1 MQTRTQYGKRVQ
13 RLCNRCLRKRTR
25 LQQRKRPLRYFGLR
39 RNNLLRMV
47 QIAFLFNPQGYL
59 PCNNYK
65 PALHNCQS
73 IYL

>member
-13 RLCNRCLRKRTR
+13 RLCNRRLRKRTR

-47 QIAFLFNPQGYL
+47 QI
-59 PCNNYK
+59 
-65 PALHNCQS
+65 H
-73 IYL
+73 